1 MKHFKLFLAL
11 MLAMIITAGC
21 NSDKTVKNE
30 NTSVGNDE
38 DNQVVSEAVLVK
50 STPLPDEVAEW
61 TEVSRYTG
69 DVDGDGTDEDVV
81 LATSAEPDEDG
92 TVMWN
97 DGQDW
102 ALYVDDRDETY
113 VLLNQYV
120 QLGNVYFEVSDYYT
134 ADGAEPRIN
143 VIVSTGAS
151 FSMKSYSFSKKDMAY
166 IENMVY
172 DTSNETEAG
181 INRRFSSIPEVK

>member
-1 MKHFKLFLAL
+1 MKHFKWFFAI
-11 MLAMIITAGC
+11 MLAIIVAAGC
-21 NSDKTVKNE
+21 NADKTAQND
-30 NTSVGNDE
+30 NTPTGDDEGNKA
-38 DNQVVSEAVLVK
+38 VSETVLIK
-50 STPLPDEVAEW
+50 STALPDEVADW

-69 DVDGDGTDEDVV
+69 DVDGDGTDEVVV
-81 LATSAEPDEDG
+81 LATSAEYDKDG
-92 TVMWN
+92 TVMWD

-102 ALYVDDRDETY
+102 ALYVDDRDEKY

-166 IENMVY
+166 IESVAY

-181 INRRFSSIPEVK
+181 INRRFSSIPEIK